1 MPRKARPEEA
11 ETLWHVRNEA
21 MRHGCKICYDA
32 EVIARW
38 TSEKMPEHYRTSRSI
53 SCYRPAMQELNC
65 SQMELR
71 FTKFNSLFT
80 FAYINTLSLH

>member
-38 TSEKMPEHYRTSRSI
+38 TSEKMPEHYRTSR
-53 SCYRPAMQELNC
+53 PAHAGAELLPNGATVYEV
-65 SQMELR
+65 Q
-71 FTKFNSLFT
+71 
-80 FAYINTLSLH
+80 

>member
-53 SCYRPAMQELNC
+53 S
-65 SQMELR
+65 
-71 FTKFNSLFT
+71 
-80 FAYINTLSLH
+80 

>member
-53 SCYRPAMQELNC
+53 SRYRPAHAGSELLPNGATVYEV
-65 SQMELR
+65 Q
-71 FTKFNSLFT
+71 
-80 FAYINTLSLH
+80 

>member
-53 SCYRPAMQELNC
+53 SRYRPAHAGAELLPKW
-65 SQMELR
+65 SYGLR
-71 FTKFNSLFT
+71 SSI
-80 FAYINTLSLH
+80 AYLHLLT

>member
-32 EVIARW
+32 EGIACW
-38 TSEKMPEHYRTSRSI
+38 THIYICLHKY
-53 SCYRPAMQELNC
+53 
-65 SQMELR
+65 
-71 FTKFNSLFT
+71 T
-80 FAYINTLSLH
+80 FFTLSNVRYFFSTKCKTKLNGDDLSRI